1 MIYDHGSCSGLSFY
15 LLEFRIS
22 IRRFTVKD
30 GQSPGGVSK
39 EEQVVLGVEFD
50 VARIRRSVADCD
62 NFACLRIDGDQFV
75 ILTCGEEL
83 MADVVD
89 GESGWSRTRR
99 KWPRHGDFL

>member
-1 MIYDHGSCSGLSFY
+1 MPSAPHNNDGKGVGNWSRAKSQFFGYCTRIFPELRRDQVCFGVDMIYDHGSRSGLSFY

-50 VARIRRSVADCD
+50 VARIRRSVV
-62 NFACLRIDGDQFV
+62 G
-75 ILTCGEEL
+75 
-83 MADVVD
+83 
-89 GESGWSRTRR
+89 S
-99 KWPRHGDFL
+99 